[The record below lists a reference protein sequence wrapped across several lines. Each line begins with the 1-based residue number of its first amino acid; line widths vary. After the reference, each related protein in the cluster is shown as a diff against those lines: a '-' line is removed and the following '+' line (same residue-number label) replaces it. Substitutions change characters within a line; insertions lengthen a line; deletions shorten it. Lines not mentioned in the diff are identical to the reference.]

1 MKKET
6 KDHEE
11 EVPSGIT
18 RKDAILKMGKYAA
31 LTAMGTFMI
40 LNPQKAQ
47 AGSANPSIGGDGG
60 GGDEGG
66 TIGGGREGGPP
77 PNPPGW
83 D

>member
-11 EVPSGIT
+11 EVPTGIT

-47 AGSANPSIGGDGG
+47 AMSAAAGGSDSDSDDLGD
-60 GGDEGG
+60 D
-66 TIGGGREGGPP
+66 TPP
-77 PNPPGW
+77 PPPGFG